1 MSDKRFLPKIR
12 TCMNCKSEQCTSMKA
27 QATAVIEGPYN
38 STKGKARRILQF
50 ILREGVSYQA
60 NSYNTRECINY
71 LFI

>member
-1 MSDKRFLPKIR
+1 
-12 TCMNCKSEQCTSMKA
+12 MKA

-38 STKGKARRILQF
+38 STKGKARPILQF